1 MNWKFLSVPF
11 LGLAV
16 VACDGKK
23 EEKKTDEAAVK
34 VEEPKATEEHKVAEE
49 HKAAEVA
56 PTETPKKEEKK
67 DEKKEEKKNS

>member
-1 MNWKFLSVPF
+1 MNWKFLSVPL

-34 VEEPKATEEHKVAEE
+34 VEEPKTTEEHKVAEE
-49 HKAAEVA
+49 HKAAEVV
-56 PTETPKKEEKK
+56 PMETPKEKEKKDETKEEKK
-67 DEKKEEKKNS
+67 DS